1 MKNNTKD
8 KPEFRD
14 KRQFPRLE
22 QEFTVYYDVVSNELP
37 EPLSQPGR
45 KGKAKNISGGGL
57 YLVLP
62 SIYQRTIKKLLNHGS
77 KLSLEFYLPDFQDR
91 IRVFAEVRWSRG
103 TSRFWDVLPRCWE
116 LGVRFVYIHPET
128 RDAIVK
134 YVINKQIEDHLT
146 ETG

>member
-1 MKNNTKD
+1 MNNIVKKQGSKD
-8 KPEFRD
+8 Q
-14 KRQFPRLE
+14 RQFPRLD
-22 QEFTVYYDVVSNELP
+22 QEFTVYYEVVSNELT
-37 EPLSQPGR
+37 EPLIQLAR
-45 KGKAKNISGGGL
+45 KGKARNISGGGL
-57 YLVLP
+57 YLVL
-62 SIYQRTIKKLLNHGS
+62 SGIYQRAIRKLLNHQN

-91 IRVFAEVRWSRG
+91 VRVFAEVRWSRG
-103 TSRFWDVLPRCWE
+103 KPRWWDVLPRCWE